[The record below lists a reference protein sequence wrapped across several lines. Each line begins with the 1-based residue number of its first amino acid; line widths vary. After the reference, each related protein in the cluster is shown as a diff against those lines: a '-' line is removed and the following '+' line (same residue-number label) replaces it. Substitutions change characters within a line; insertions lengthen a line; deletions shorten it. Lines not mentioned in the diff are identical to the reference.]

1 MTNGYE
7 TRNNRYGSGSGRNT
21 DRDYRGYGG
30 RERGYADWDRYGS
43 NRDIGRSRYDEPDR
57 YFANDRDDWTTDDLG
72 YSDYGYSDRGYRRAY
87 ADNSFDDRE
96 RGYARQYNFDRPYR
110 GQRSQ
115 RDFMDRASDE
125 VSSWFGDDQAARR
138 REMDKFRGK
147 GPKGY
152 KRADERILEDVNDRL
167 TDAPFLDAS
176 DIEVSVTGG
185 EVTLG
190 GFVSSRQDKRRAED
204 IVDDVFGV
212 SHVQNNLRVRSGTE
226 NVGDLA
232 T

>member
-1 MTNGYE
+1 MADGYE
-7 TRNNRYGSGSGRNT
+7 TRNDRYGRGM
-21 DRDYRGYGG
+21 DRDYRP
-30 RERGYADWDRYGS
+30 RERGSRNWDRNGADRDSGS
-43 NRDIGRSRYDEPDR
+43 PRFSNNQDR
-57 YFANDRDDWTTDDLG
+57 YFAGDRDNWTTDDLG
-72 YSDYGYSDRGYRRAY
+72 YSDYGYSDRTGRRTSR
-87 ADNSFDDRE
+87 DSSFDDPE
-96 RGYARQYNFDRPYR
+96 RGYARQYNFERSR
-110 GQRSQ
+110 GDQPPQ
-115 RDFMDRASDE
+115 RDFMDRAGDE
-125 VSSWFGDDQAARR
+125 VASWFGDDQAAHR

-152 KRADERILEDVNDRL
+152 KRTDERILEDVNDRL

-190 GFVSSRQDKRRAED
+190 GFVFSRQDKRRAED

-212 SHVQNNLRVRSGTE
+212 SHVQNNLRVKTGDET
-226 NVGDLA
+226 VGGLN